1 MDEFKKKKT
10 FVSSDFGAKYTYDND
25 NPWFWIDLE
34 TTGLDVDTNLILEIV
49 VVVTDSELN
58 EIDTMR
64 LVLHHPYSILI
75 ARSSAWCRKR
85 FCHTKEGGNGL
96 FEACHF
102 SSLSHHE
109 AEYRLWN
116 FFDHYSKDE
125 NRRQDTRGISSSQPF
140 FERTR
145 GANGTFLGPDG
156 YEGPSHSRRS
166 NYKRCM
172 LAGSTVYFD
181 RLFLLKY
188 FPCMKTFFHYRLI
201 DVSTPLEM
209 IRRWRPDLVPSLPR
223 RTGTHRAYDDI
234 LESINLMKF
243 FKDMFL
249 AS

>member
-1 MDEFKKKKT
+1 MGDFKKKKT
-10 FVSSDFGAKYTYDND
+10 FVSSNFGAQYAYENE

-49 VVVTDSELN
+49 VVVTDSNLN
-58 EIDTMR
+58 EVDTMR
-64 LVLHHPYSILI
+64 LVLHHPYSILM

-109 AEYRLWN
+109 AEYRLWQ

-156 YEGPSHSRRS
+156 YVGPGNTKRS

-209 IRRWRPDLVPSLPR
+209 VRRWRPDLVPSLPR

-243 FKDMFL
+243 FKGMFI

>member
-1 MDEFKKKKT
+1 MDTDVPKKKT
-10 FVSSDFGAKYTYDND
+10 YVSSDFGSKYQYDND

-34 TTGLDVDTNLILEIV
+34 TTGLEVETNLILEIV
-49 VVVTDSELN
+49 VIVTDSDLN
-58 EIDTMR
+58 EIDSMKI
-64 LVLHHPYSILI
+64 VLHHPYSVLI
-75 ARSSAWCRKR
+75 ARSSTWCRKR
-85 FCHTKEGGNGL
+85 FCHANDGGNGL

-102 SSLSHHE
+102 SPISHHE

-116 FFDHYSKDE
+116 FFDHYSKDI
-125 NRRQDTRGISSSQPF
+125 NRRSDTRRITTSQPF

-145 GANGTFLGPDG
+145 GANGTFIGEELSMNH
-156 YEGPSHSRRS
+156 YKHRS
-166 NYKRCM
+166 NYKKCM

-209 IRRWRPDLVPSLPR
+209 VRRWRPDLSAKLPR

-234 LESINLMKF
+234 QESISLMKF
-243 FKDMFL
+243 FKNNL
-249 AS
+249 LSC

>member
-1 MDEFKKKKT
+1 MAEFKKKKT
-10 FVSSDFGAKYTYDND
+10 FVSSDFGAQYAYDND

-49 VVVTDSELN
+49 VVVTDSDLN

-64 LVLHHPYSILI
+64 LILHHPYSVLM
-75 ARSSAWCRKR
+75 ARSSVWCRKR

-156 YEGPSHSRRS
+156 YEGPGHNRRS

-234 LESINLMKF
+234 MESINLMKF